1 MAGILDQKTRILD
14 FVITAEGRRT
24 LAEKGQFVPTY
35 VSFSDDNVYYAK
47 LSKTGSVADDASKRL
62 SVEARSFDRDSVF
75 SMSGSVLEDTK
86 SSFSAAY
93 RSETLLSN
101 LMNLRILQ
109 SIPSYLAGDTDFKL
123 SRDNIEFVPEAGD
136 VDVAVTGDVGNL
148 SAFFQDKHFQHID
161 NYRYMSPINSIS
173 GKLLG
178 DYPKINTDEIL
189 TEAALQQL
197 LEFKKFET
205 LEISG
210 GITPRNLMF
219 RIFEEDTGTKRSSVL
234 EMIDYGTYVGSDKT
248 QKRVFFV
255 GKVFEDQLGIP
266 VFVNI
271 FTLVFS

>member
-14 FVITAEGRRT
+14 FVITAEGRRK
-24 LAEKGQFVPTY
+24 LAEKGQFVPAY

-47 LSKTGSVADDASKRL
+47 LSKTGSVADDASERL
-62 SVEARSFDRDSVF
+62 YIEAHSFDRDSVF

-101 LMNLRILQ
+101 LRNLRILQ
-109 SIPSYLAGDTDFKL
+109 SIPSYLMGDTDFKL
-123 SRDNIEFVPEAGD
+123 SRDNIEFVPEESD
-136 VDVAVTGDVGNL
+136 VDIALTEDVSIL

-178 DYPKINTDEIL
+178 DYPKMNTDEIL

-205 LEISG
+205 LEING
-210 GITPRNLMF
+210 GVTPRNLMF
-219 RIFEEDTGTKRSSVL
+219 RIFEEDAGTKKSNAL
-234 EMIDYGTYVGSDKT
+234 EMIDYGTYIGSDKI

-255 GKVFEDQLGIP
+255 GKVFEDLSNLP

>member
-161 NYRYMSPINSIS
+161 NYRYMSPINSLS
-173 GKLLG
+173 
-178 DYPKINTDEIL
+178 
-189 TEAALQQL
+189 
-197 LEFKKFET
+197 
-205 LEISG
+205 
-210 GITPRNLMF
+210 
-219 RIFEEDTGTKRSSVL
+219 
-234 EMIDYGTYVGSDKT
+234 
-248 QKRVFFV
+248 
-255 GKVFEDQLGIP
+255 
-266 VFVNI
+266 
-271 FTLVFS
+271 